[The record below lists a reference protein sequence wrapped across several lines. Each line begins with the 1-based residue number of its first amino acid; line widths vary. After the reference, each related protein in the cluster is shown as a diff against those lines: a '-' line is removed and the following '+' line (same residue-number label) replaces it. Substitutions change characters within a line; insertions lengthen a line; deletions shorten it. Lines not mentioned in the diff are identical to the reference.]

1 MNNILQQFTQ
11 FWKELGTNQKVS
23 VILSALFIVG
33 VMGALLWWS
42 GRPQMSLLY
51 GELDNEDLSAIAKV
65 VQDNGV
71 KYELR
76 GNSVYVPREALSQ
89 LRMDLASQGLPQG
102 GGVGFEIFDR
112 GNFGISDFV
121 QRTNYM
127 RAIQGE
133 LGRTITQINGIR
145 SARVMIVQPES
156 RLVVT
161 PTGSKPTASVFVETG
176 GKPLPLDAVNS
187 IRFLVANAVEGL
199 NVDDVAVVDN
209 RGNVLSESLRTD
221 EGLAEVSGQ
230 LKFRRE
236 IERYYGQKVETMLSP
251 VVGVGGVVARV
262 SVEVN
267 TDSATRTEVIY
278 DPESAVVR
286 QETASENTNQSSES
300 RPTQGAGV
308 AANLPENAGGAP
320 AGGNEAVSSN
330 NESRKERSASYE
342 INSTRVEVIQAPGTI
357 QRLTAAVVVAQ
368 RLGEDGAPVVRTP
381 EEISRLQRMVG
392 NALGIAPDQRI
403 EDLVTVQEMPFMVVD
418 TGEEQSPGLIE
429 MAFQYQEFIR
439 NFLAL
444 GVAIVMF
451 GIFLRL
457 LQRQKTD
464 FEVMTPVPTQ
474 AASSSEPR
482 DVTPKLTPE
491 LLNELIQSKPQNVSL
506 ALKNWVS
513 EGQNKA

>member
-1 MNNILQQFTQ
+1 MNNVVEQFTQ

-23 VILSALFIVG
+23 VILAGLFIFG
-33 VMGALLWWS
+33 IMGALLWWS

-51 GELDNEDLSAIAKV
+51 GELDNEDLSAIVKV

-71 KYELR
+71 QYEIR
-76 GNSVYVPREALSQ
+76 GNAVYVPRESMSQ
-89 LRMDLASQGLPQG
+89 LRMDLASQGLPEG
-102 GGVGFEIFDR
+102 GGVGFEIFDQT
-112 GNFGISDFV
+112 NFGISDFV

-133 LGRTITQINGIR
+133 LARTITQINGVR
-145 SARVMIVQPES
+145 SARVMVVQPES

-161 PTGSKPTASVFVETG
+161 PGGSRPTASVFVETG
-176 GKPLPLDAVNS
+176 GKPIALDAVNS

-209 RGNVLSESLRTD
+209 RGNVLSEALRTD
-221 EGLAEVSGQ
+221 EGLAEVTGQ

-236 IERYYGQKVETMLSP
+236 IERYYSQKVESMLMP
-251 VVGVGGVVARV
+251 VVGPGGVVARV

-267 TDSATRTEVIY
+267 TDAATRTEVIY
-278 DPESAVVR
+278 DPESQVIR
-286 QETASENTNQSSES
+286 QESVSEDTNQSQES

-308 AANLPENAGGAP
+308 AANLPDGGDAAP
-320 AGGNEAVSSN
+320 SSEASSTT
-330 NESRKERSASYE
+330 NESRKERQTSYE
-342 INSTRVEVIQAPGTI
+342 INSTRVEVVQAPGTI
-357 QRLTAAVVVAQ
+357 QRMTASVVVAQ
-368 RLGEDGAPVVRTP
+368 QLDAEGTPVIRTP

-392 NALGIAPDQRI
+392 NALGVAPDQRL
-403 EDLVTVQEMPFMVVD
+403 EDLVTVQEMPFMVAD
-418 TGEEQSPGLIE
+418 EAEEAKPGFVE
-429 MAFQYQEFIR
+429 MLFQYQEFIR

-464 FEVMTPVPTQ
+464 FEIVQPTQ
-474 AASSSEPR
+474 EKPTNEPR

-491 LLNELIQSKPQNVSL
+491 LLNELIQSKPQNVSM
-506 ALKNWVS
+506 ALKNWVT
-513 EGQNKA
+513 EGQGNKG